1 MNGNADLVFIS
12 YHFQNNKAR
21 RRQGNSGKKARR
33 RQRNSGKGK
42 KARPGDKL
50 PSALTGRNLF
60 CCLLCASKE
69 ILYDSC
75 CL

>member
-1 MNGNADLVFIS
+1 MNGNAVLVFIS
-12 YHFQNNKAR
+12 CHFQNNKAR
-21 RRQGNSGKKARR
+21 RKQGNSG
-33 RQRNSGKGK
+33 NGK